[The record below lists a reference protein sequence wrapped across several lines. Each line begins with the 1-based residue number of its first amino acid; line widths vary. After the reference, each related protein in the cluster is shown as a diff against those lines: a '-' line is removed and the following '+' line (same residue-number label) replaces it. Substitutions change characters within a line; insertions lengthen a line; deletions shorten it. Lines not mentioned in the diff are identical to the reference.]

1 MNSVCHRAYSIKG
14 TEIQI
19 KMFDDRLVFGS
30 PGKLPGMVKP
40 DNIRYTHFSRN
51 PKIAAFLKAYHY
63 VKEFG
68 EGLDRICRAQE
79 ANGAK
84 TPSFRTDEFIL
95 KITVPK
101 VTEKVNV
108 NVTEK
113 SQKRAKR
120 LTEKLSENRTET
132 ENRSERLTGNRPG
145 LIEKHQKLIEKLIEK
160 AARQGDKLTE
170 NRISILRLVMDD
182 PYISKADLSK
192 LVGISVAAISAN
204 IEVLRGKYLH

>member
-1 MNSVCHRAYSIKG
+1 
-14 TEIQI
+14 
-19 KMFDDRLVFGS
+19 
-30 PGKLPGMVKP
+30 MVKP
-40 DNIRYTHFSRN
+40 TNIRYTHFSRN

-68 EGLDRICRAQE
+68 EGLDRICREQE

-84 TPSFRTDEFIL
+84 APSFRTDEFIL

-101 VTEKVNV
+101 VTEKVAEKVTV
-108 NVTEK
+108 NSEK
-113 SQKRAKR
+113 VIETSQKTTKR
-120 LTEKLSENRTET
+120 LIEKLT
-132 ENRSERLTGNRPG
+132 ENRIGTKQNSIERLTGNRPR

-160 AARQGDKLTE
+160 AAQQGDKLTK

-204 IEVLRGKYLH
+204 IEVLRGKYLRRVGPDKGGFWEIIQE

>member
-1 MNSVCHRAYSIKG
+1 MPSQHGSYQVEEHEAMNGSASLPIG
-14 TEIQI
+14 TWFPLLSESSTTARKTIYCDAKVQDVP
-19 KMFDDRLVFGS
+19 F
-30 PGKLPGMVKP
+30 
-40 DNIRYTHFSRN
+40 
-51 PKIAAFLKAYHY
+51 

-68 EGLDRICRAQE
+68 EGFDRICREQE
-79 ANGAK
+79 ANGANV
-84 TPSFRTDEFIL
+84 PSFRTDEFIL

-101 VTEKVNV
+101 VAEKVQKQTG
-108 NVTEK
+108 NVTENGGK
-113 SQKRAKR
+113 VA
-120 LTEKLSENRTET
+120 ENH
-132 ENRSERLTGNRPG
+132 NG

-204 IEVLRGKYLH
+204 IEVLRGKYLRRVGPDKGGFWEVIE